1 MSTRSAHPRCSV
13 FIATSLD
20 GFIARSDGAIDWLSI
35 VERPGE
41 DYGFGEF
48 FSSVDTLVMGRKTWE
63 VALGFPEWPYAGK
76 RVVVMS
82 RHPQRPR
89 HGETFHSGPPDELV
103 ATLAAEE
110 VRHVYVDGGATI
122 RAFLAAGLIDEL
134 TVSIIPVLLGS
145 GIPLFGDGVRETGL
159 SLRSSRAFDSGLLQ
173 LRYGV
178 GSAESR

>member
-1 MSTRSAHPRCSV
+1 MSTHSARPRCSV

-20 GFIARSDGAIDWLSI
+20 GFIARPDGTIDWLSV

-48 FSSVDTLVMGRKTWE
+48 FASVDALVMGRKTWE

-82 RHPQRPR
+82 RHPRTPR
-89 HGETFHSGPPDELV
+89 HGETFHAGSPDELV
-103 ATLAAEE
+103 AALAADG
-110 VRHVYVDGGATI
+110 VRHVYVDGGVTI
-122 RAFLAAGLIDEL
+122 RAFLKAGLIDEL
-134 TVSIIPVLLGS
+134 TLSLIPVLLGS
-145 GIPLFGDGVRETGL
+145 GIPLFGDGVSETGL
-159 SLRSSRAFDSGLLQ
+159 SLQSSRGFESGLVQ

-178 GSAESR
+178 AVTRAR

>member
-1 MSTRSAHPRCSV
+1 MSTTSARPRCSV

-20 GFIARSDGAIDWLSI
+20 GFIARPDGAIDWLSV

-82 RHPQRPR
+82 RHPQTPR
-89 HGETFHSGPPDELV
+89 HGETFHSGPPDKLLS
-103 ATLAAEE
+103 ALAADG
-110 VRHVYVDGGATI
+110 VRHAYVDGGATI

-145 GIPLFGDGVRETGL
+145 GIPLFGDGVSVTGL
-159 SLRSSRAFDSGLLQ
+159 SLQSSRGFESGLVQ
-173 LRYGV
+173 VRYGV
-178 GSAESR
+178 AATRSG